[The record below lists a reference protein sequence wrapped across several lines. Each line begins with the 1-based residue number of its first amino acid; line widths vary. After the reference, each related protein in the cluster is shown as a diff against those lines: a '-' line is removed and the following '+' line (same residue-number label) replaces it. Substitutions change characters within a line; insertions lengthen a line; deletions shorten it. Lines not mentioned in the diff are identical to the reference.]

1 MIESKQSG
9 AFKRTNT
16 DLMHLIEKCENGD
29 RFAAFRMSR
38 IACSMKTLFDFFFGM
53 RKERSSGWYHSWVVR
68 YFNSKRKA
76 YGTDSDSSLC
86 MGLNPGVGVQNETE
100 TAVAGLKPFGG
111 PEMSTQRIF
120 LRNSLIES
128 GATITTTPWRCCA
141 SCLSRNCVCDC
152 WTSSLLLAC
161 SRWWSMTNWARSQLR
176 RSNYC

>member
-1 MIESKQSG
+1 MEIDLLPLGCRELLAPWKLSLTSFSG
-9 AFKRTNT
+9 CE
-16 DLMHLIEKCENGD
+16 EKGLLE
-29 RFAAFRMSR
+29 
-38 IACSMKTLFDFFFGM
+38 L
-53 RKERSSGWYHSWVVR
+53 YHSWVVR

-100 TAVAGLKPFGG
+100 TALAGPKPFGG
-111 PEMSTQRIF
+111 PEMNTQRIF

-128 GATITTTPWRCCA
+128 GATITTTPLRCCA
-141 SCLSRNCVCDC
+141 SCLSRNYACDC

-161 SRWWSMTNWARSQLR
+161 SPWWSMTNWARYQLR